1 MSSCRIGGAMRELGF
16 LQLRL
21 PGDNSVMVSVQ
32 LYQRRTGNYKLR
44 TMKQGRIIEAEEFV
58 EPGKAMDAFKEEVQA
73 WLKLE

>member
-21 PGDNSVMVSVQ
+21 PGDNPVTVSVQ
-32 LYQRRTGNYKLR
+32 LYHRKTGNYKLR
-44 TMKQGRIIEAEEFV
+44 TMKNRRIVDSAEFA
-58 EPGKAMDAFKEEVQA
+58 EPDKAMQAFKEEVQV